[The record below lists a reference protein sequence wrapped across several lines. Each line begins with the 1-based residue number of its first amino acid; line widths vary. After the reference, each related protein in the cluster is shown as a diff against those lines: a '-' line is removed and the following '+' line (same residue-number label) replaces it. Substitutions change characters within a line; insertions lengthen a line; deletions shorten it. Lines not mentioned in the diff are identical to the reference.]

1 VASEGGSVKLLL
13 QYLAV
18 GSAGFVGAIT
28 RVAVATLFGR
38 LNIQFPLGTLFINV
52 SGSLFLG
59 WFFTL
64 TTGRYPVSD
73 TTRLAI
79 GAGFVGAYTTFST
92 FMVESNALAEKG
104 AGLEAILNL
113 LLSLLLGL
121 LAVRL
126 GILIAHWRW

>member
-1 VASEGGSVKLLL
+1 MKVLL
-13 QYLAV
+13 QYLAI
-18 GSAGFVGAIT
+18 GCAGFIGAIT

-38 LNIQFPLGTLFINV
+38 LNIRFPLGTLFINV
-52 SGSLFLG
+52 TGSLFLG
-59 WFFTL
+59 WFL
-64 TTGRYPVSD
+64 TVVTDRYPVSD

-92 FMVESNALAEKG
+92 FMFESSRLADDG
-104 AGLEAILNL
+104 AGLEAMLNL

-126 GILIAHWRW
+126 GITIARRT